1 MDKNVESVAA
11 EGASLAERTN
21 VVYPGTAVAYGRG
34 LALVASTGTGT
45 DFGKVTRLLYGIE
58 TLPRPLQRN
67 LEHVARRLAA
77 TAPLAVLLVV
87 AGGLFRGAPLLE
99 VFLFRVALAVA
110 VVPDA
115 LPAVVTISLA
125 LGIQRMA

>member
-1 MDKNVESVAA
+1 MN
-11 EGASLAERTN
+11 T
-21 VVYPGTAVAYGRG
+21 
-34 LALVASTGTGT
+34 
-45 DFGKVTRLLYGIE
+45 
-58 TLPRPLQRN
+58 RN
-67 LEHVARRLAA
+67 L
-77 TAPLAVLLVV
+77 LLVV

-99 VFLFRVALAVA
+99 MFLFGVALAVA